1 MKKIHSLSKP
11 VIYALC
17 LLCLGQPVQGDNG
30 ETRGFKAIKKVMH
43 QHALV
48 VGINQYRHADGFY
61 LKNLEGAVNDAHL
74 LRDTLRRIQVNLP
87 DKRVLLDAKATRA
100 AFVRACLAFLV
111 KVGHAGGGTV
121 YRIGK
126 SNFVTNPSE
135 I

>member
-1 MKKIHSLSKP
+1 
-11 VIYALC
+11 
-17 LLCLGQPVQGDNG
+17 
-30 ETRGFKAIKKVMH
+30 
-43 QHALV
+43 
-48 VGINQYRHADGFY
+48 
-61 LKNLEGAVNDAHL
+61 LEGAVNDAHL